1 MLLPLFGATQAC
13 TVRAA
18 RATDHRDLPRDGA
31 AALPQRPGRVLTRC
45 PRLYYRRSTWLYS
58 WVADSL
64 RILSGLEAFWPE
76 HFSAAPVPV
85 FRDAFLVAEQ
95 PHTLNGLAAFGIVP
109 VRPYSNSKG

>member
-1 MLLPLFGATQAC
+1 MLLPLFGATQAG

-18 RATDHRDLPRDGA
+18 RAPDHRDLPRDGA